1 MQLQWW
7 DWDHETLRR
16 ALPDF
21 RKLDVEAFLEKYQ
34 AEAGSAHAQPR
45 RQKAAS

>member
-1 MQLQWW
+1 MELQWW

-21 RKLDVEAFLEKYQ
+21 RKLSVEEFLEKYQ
-34 AEAGSAHAQPR
+34 AAAGSEPVAR

>member
-1 MQLQWW
+1 MELEWW

-21 RKLDVEAFLEKYQ
+21 RKLGVEEFLEKYQ
-34 AEAGSAHAQPR
+34 AAAGSERSYPG